1 MRLVKFP
8 GPMRVLLLAALSLC
22 ALPASAHAAAS
33 TWNTPVGLWS
43 PIDSA
48 TGKPVGLI
56 AIYEDHGLYYGRI
69 EPFSPRDN
77 RAARCTECTG
87 SRHDQ
92 PMIGLVLM
100 RHLRYHNGRYV
111 GGDILDPR
119 NGHVFDCELRLI
131 DGGRKLVVRG
141 YLGIP
146 LLGRSLT
153 WQRMQGTPGV
163 RIWPVSD
170 S

>member
-1 MRLVKFP
+1 MRFLTRQ
-8 GPMRVLLLAALSLC
+8 GPVLALLLAALLLSPP
-22 ALPASAHAAAS
+22 PASARAVPAS
-33 TWNTPVGLWS
+33 WSSPVGLWS
-43 PIDSA
+43 PIDTT

-56 AIYEDHGLYYGRI
+56 AIYEAHGLYYGRI

-77 RAARCTECTG
+77 RAARCTACTG
-87 SRHDQ
+87 SRHNQ

-119 NGHVFDCELRLI
+119 NGHVFDCELHLI
-131 DGGRKLVVRG
+131 DGGRKLVMRG

-146 LLGRSLT
+146 LFGHSLV
-153 WQRMQGTPGV
+153 WERMQGTPGV
-163 RIWPVSD
+163 HVWPAS
-170 S
+170 SS